1 LAREAAQVFCEEGE
15 VMKLLSG
22 LLLVASA
29 MALTGC
35 SLDTPAYSAK
45 ERFAQISRNTAYQ
58 STEMNDDLDYITL
71 NRPGNQETIWNVY
84 HR

>member
-1 LAREAAQVFCEEGE
+1 VIALKFCEEGE

-29 MALTGC
+29 LLVAGC
-35 SLDTPAYSAK
+35 TTDTPAYSSR
-45 ERFAQISRNTAYQ
+45 ERFAQIRRNDVYQ
-58 STEMNDDLDYITL
+58 FEMANDDIDNFLL
-71 NRPGNQETIWNVY
+71 LRPSNQETIWNVW